1 MENILDDEFV
11 IQMDDSPP
19 FSWIKQA
26 PNRFMNCSAAT
37 KVSQLCVNAV
47 GNAFEIGEMVRDVL
61 GVESIEISDTF
72 YPKSMDPECVP
83 CIVSYSGQ
91 MKQAINAV
99 ESYERK
105 GIVISSGGMIK
116 NAARSRGWDYISLP
130 KGYPSRFLFPELFGC
145 LLAIKGKSVAIPD
158 LESFLERNLP
168 SEISA
173 NNESKLTALSLSKQS
188 IAIMYDR
195 HSYGL
200 ARRFKTLFLSNS
212 GTKVDLVGNKDE
224 LSRTENKS
232 SEVKLISFVSDLAI
246 PGAIRIGGF
255 PYDSTTLD
263 GYVKNELIA
272 ELSSLYFGLLKGFE
286 IELFDTQIE

>member
-26 PNRFMNCSAAT
+26 PNRFMNCSVAR
-37 KVSQLCVNAV
+37 KIGKLCVNAV
-47 GNAFEIGEMVRDVL
+47 GNAFEIGEMARDVL
-61 GVESIEISDTF
+61 GIETAEISDTF
-72 YPKSMDPECVP
+72 YPKSGGPECVP

-91 MKQAINAV
+91 MKEAIKAV
-99 ESYERK
+99 EYYERE

-116 NAARSRGWDYISLP
+116 NVARNRGWEYISLP
-130 KGYPSRFLFPELFGC
+130 KGYSSRFLFPELFGC
-145 LLAIKGKSVAIPD
+145 FLTLMGKSIVIPD

-168 SEISA
+168 SEISE
-173 NNESKLTALSLSKQS
+173 NNESKLIALSISKQS
-188 IAIMYDR
+188 IAIIYDR

-200 ARRFKTLFLSNS
+200 ARRFKSLFLSNS
-212 GTKVDLVGNKDE
+212 GTKVDLVSNEDD
-224 LSRTENKS
+224 LSKIENVS
-232 SEVKLISFVSDLAI
+232 SEVQLISFVNDFAMTD
-246 PGAIRIGGF
+246 AIRIGGF
-255 PYDSTTLD
+255 PYDSTTLE
-263 GYVKNELIA
+263 GYVKNELIG